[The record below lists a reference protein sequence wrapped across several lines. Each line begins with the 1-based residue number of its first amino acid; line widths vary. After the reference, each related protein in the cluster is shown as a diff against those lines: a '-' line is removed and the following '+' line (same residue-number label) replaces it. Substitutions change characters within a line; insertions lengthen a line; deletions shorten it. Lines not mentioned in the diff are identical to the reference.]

1 MGVIESVSR
10 EVGQGV
16 VVQKAR
22 GWLLAKVLVRL
33 VAACV
38 VCLAVLLLSAGTVS
52 YWEAWVFM
60 VLGGGRR

>member
-1 MGVIESVSR
+1 MSPD
-10 EVGQGV
+10 VGQGV
-16 VVQKAR
+16 VLHKTR
-22 GWLLAKVLVRL
+22 GWLVAKVLVRL

-38 VCLAVLLLSAGTVS
+38 ICLAVLLLSAGTVS